1 MSLGEL
7 WIGFL
12 NFYAGNWD
20 DKRLVVS
27 IRQSKPLT
35 KFEKMWNSPCIAI
48 EDPFELSHNLGAGI
62 SRKMN
67 LYIKKAFINGRR
79 LFGTPLTSNPRGYR
93 TVQDY
98 FFDPDLLTDGAPP
111 NDRGCRACGKIG
123 HLVADCPRKK
133 AADNRKRQEKDRRE
147 RQNQEAQRTDDQ
159 SSGKR
164 RDRQSQDR
172 VRERQ
177 RTMSEQEAEQKRRE
191 AAGGGLEEVGER
203 MVPQH
208 QDHRG
213 PPGPNF
219 GPHGPNAGVQGA
231 HGPNNVPARN
241 TPGSP
246 QQHTRENS

>member
-1 MSLGEL
+1 
-7 WIGFL
+7 
-12 NFYAGNWD
+12 
-20 DKRLVVS
+20 
-27 IRQSKPLT
+27 
-35 KFEKMWNSPCIAI
+35 MWNSPCIAI

-147 RQNQEAQRTDDQ
+147 RQNQESQRTEDQ
-159 SSGKR
+159 SKR
-164 RDRQSQDR
+164 KDRQSQDR

-177 RTMSEQEAEQKRRE
+177 RTMSEQERRE

-208 QDHRG
+208 HDQFG
-213 PPGPNF
+213 PPGPIAGAQGAPGRNK
-219 GPHGPNAGVQGA
+219 GPIGPNKAA
-231 HGPNNVPARN
+231 AR
-241 TPGSP
+241 TTSG
-246 QQHTRENS
+246 